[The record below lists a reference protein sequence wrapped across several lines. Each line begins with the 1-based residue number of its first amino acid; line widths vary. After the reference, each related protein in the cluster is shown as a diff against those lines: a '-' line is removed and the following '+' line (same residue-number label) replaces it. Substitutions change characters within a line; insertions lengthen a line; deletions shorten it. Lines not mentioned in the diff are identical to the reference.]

1 LLNSPL
7 SFKNLSTTSTCLLS
21 LISITSVSPPLSS
34 PVPES
39 LSARP
44 FAASGA
50 GKLVVSAAIYAT
62 QLLVLLPSAKAIPT
76 LFAL

>member
-7 SFKNLSTTSTCLLS
+7 SFKNPLITSTCLLS
-21 LISITSVSPPLSS
+21 LISITSVSLPLSS
-34 PVPES
+34 LAPGS
-39 LSARP
+39 LVARP

-50 GKLVVSAAIYAT
+50 CKLVVSAAIYAT
-62 QLLVLLPSAKAIPT
+62 QLLVLLPSVRAIPA